1 MRLMKC
7 GLVIVTACIVGLF
20 AGVRADEE
28 RIPLDKVPKAVM
40 KAVKKRFPDA
50 ELVGAAKET
59 EGGKTSYEVM
69 LKDGGKN
76 IDVILTP
83 QGAITV
89 IEKEIVAADLPKVV
103 KNAIDKK
110 YPDAT
115 VKKIEEL
122 IKVTNGKEKLEFY
135 EFLLQTADKKTIE
148 VKVPPDGK
156 IESKKSETGAT
167 SSDAVWRAHFAVG
180 KGHLDADTQLT
191 VTVLDETKMVD
202 GVECRVVVENE
213 TAP

>member
-1 MRLMKC
+1 MRAMKC
-7 GLVIVTACIVGLF
+7 GLVIVTAGIVGLL
-20 AGVRADEE
+20 AGLRADEE
-28 RIPLDKVPKAVM
+28 KIPLNKVPEAVM

-69 LKDGGKN
+69 LKDGGKK

-89 IEKEIVAADLPKVV
+89 IEKEIAAADLPKAV

-115 VKKIEEL
+115 VKKIEEV

-135 EFLLQTADKKTIE
+135 EFQLQTADKKTIE

-156 IESKKSETGAT
+156 IESKKSAT
-167 SSDAVWRAHFAVG
+167 EFRTMPAGRLISPWTNASCNTASSR
-180 KGHLDADTQLT
+180 
-191 VTVLDETKMVD
+191 
-202 GVECRVVVENE
+202 
-213 TAP
+213 